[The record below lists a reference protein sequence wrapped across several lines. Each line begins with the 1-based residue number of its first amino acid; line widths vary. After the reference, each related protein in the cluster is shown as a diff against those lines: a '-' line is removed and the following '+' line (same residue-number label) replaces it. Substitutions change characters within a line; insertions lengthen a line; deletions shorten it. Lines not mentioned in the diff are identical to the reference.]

1 VQQAIANAKLL
12 TCQYCGKSFT
22 SVSARFLKQRHCSHK
37 CAGSA
42 RQERNKKSWQAKII
56 AFLQQKGSYGT
67 IHDITEGL
75 TCSDKVLYGFGLSVP
90 ELNFQAGTGP
100 CPAASRYRN
109 SIELEKDIHLLL
121 VLNGWLSQPVICE
134 HLGIDKWLLQHR
146 NVSISKLRKKL
157 ELRKPSRYSRQGL
170 TERIVTWLKLQQQ
183 FCGTAQILKAMHIDF
198 DSTWQALLLS
208 AEELNKEAGFED
220 PLKSWY
226 EEYTVK
232 TLGRMIPNR
241 QIVREKRFEECRSFK
256 QKNNRLRFDFYIT
269 SWNILIEVDGSQHT
283 DKQNPY
289 WTPQLTLND
298 KVKDEFAK
306 KQNVPLFRIRC
317 CEREQF
323 KEQLDLLLTFCQQL
337 ATLSN
342 GDCKTY

>member
-1 VQQAIANAKLL
+1 
-12 TCQYCGKSFT
+12 
-22 SVSARFLKQRHCSHK
+22 
-37 CAGSA
+37 
-42 RQERNKKSWQAKII
+42 
-56 AFLQQKGSYGT
+56 
-67 IHDITEGL
+67 
-75 TCSDKVLYGFGLSVP
+75 
-90 ELNFQAGTGP
+90 
-100 CPAASRYRN
+100 
-109 SIELEKDIHLLL
+109 
-121 VLNGWLSQPVICE
+121 
-134 HLGIDKWLLQHR
+134 
-146 NVSISKLRKKL
+146 
-157 ELRKPSRYSRQGL
+157 
-170 TERIVTWLKLQQQ
+170 
-183 FCGTAQILKAMHIDF
+183 
-198 DSTWQALLLS
+198 
-208 AEELNKEAGFED
+208 
-220 PLKSWY
+220 
-226 EEYTVK
+226 
-232 TLGRMIPNR
+232 MIPNR